1 VKIVIAG
8 LSVTSSWGNGHAT
21 NYRGLIRALR
31 AHGHDVLFLER
42 DRPWYA
48 ESRDF
53 DAQWV
58 RLYDE
63 VTDLDR
69 WHNEVRRADLV
80 LIGSY
85 VPDGCAVAEWILE
98 TAEGSTAFWDLDTPV
113 TAAKLDAGD
122 EEYLSSALL
131 KRFDLYLSFT
141 GGPFL
146 EGLGAR
152 RPTPFY
158 CLADTALYR
167 PVRAATR
174 WDLGYLGTY
183 SDDRQQKLE
192 RLLLNPAR
200 TSRGRFAVAGPQYP
214 EAIAW
219 PSNVQ
224 RFENLPPTEHPS
236 FYAAQRFALN
246 ITRAEMVHA
255 GWSPSVRLFEA
266 GACGVA
272 VISDWWE
279 GLDAF
284 FEPEREILLAEDGD
298 DVLRHLALPE
308 SRRRAIGAAAR
319 ARVLREHTAEGRARE
334 LVNHVRNQVLA

>member
-1 VKIVIAG
+1 
-8 LSVTSSWGNGHAT
+8 
-21 NYRGLIRALR
+21 
-31 AHGHDVLFLER
+31 VLFLER

-146 EGLGAR
+146 ERVGAR

-158 CLADTALYR
+158 CLADTGHYR
-167 PVRAATR
+167 PLPARAR

-183 SDDRQQKLE
+183 SDDRQPKLE
-192 RLLLNPAR
+192 TLLLAPAR
-200 TSRGRFAVAGPQYP
+200 EREALRFAVAGPQYP
-214 EAIAW
+214 GTAEW
-219 PSNVQ
+219 PDNVE
-224 RFENLPPTEHPS
+224 RFENLQPAEHPS
-236 FYAAQRFALN
+236 FYAGQRFTLN
-246 ITRAEMVHA
+246 ITRAEMVQA

-284 FEPEREILLAEDGD
+284 FEPGREILIAEDGD
-298 DVLRHLALPE
+298 EVLRHLALPDE
-308 SRRRAIGAAAR
+308 EREKVGNAAR
-319 ARVLREHTAEGRARE
+319 ERVLREHTAERRALE
-334 LVNHVRNQVLA
+334 LIGHVHGEVPA